1 LVLLLKRHFKA
12 LDKKKKIIENY
23 DLTAH
28 FYDKRYKTIQEK
40 KYNIV
45 LNNYQLKE
53 KKILDVG
60 CGTGL
65 LIEFILNSEIY
76 NRNLRCKFVALDIS
90 WKMLLEFKSK
100 LLGLKNKPNISL
112 VLSDIENLPLRD
124 NIFNL
129 IFSFTSF
136 QNLPETHEGIQEL
149 IRVASINSDLKFSI
163 LKKKLR
169 LGSLIDFLKPNV
181 KDLEIFNEE
190 FLEDIIIQCKISK
203 ESF

>member
-1 LVLLLKRHFKA
+1 MKRHFIPSN
-12 LDKKKKIIENY
+12 KKKKIIESY
-23 DLTAH
+23 ELSAH

-53 KKILDVG
+53 KKVLDVG

-76 NRNLRCKFVALDIS
+76 NRNLKCNFVAIDIS
-90 WKMLLEFKSK
+90 WNMLLEFKSK
-100 LLGLKNKPNISL
+100 LFRLKNKANISL
-112 VLSDIENLPLRD
+112 MLSDIENLPFRD

-136 QNLPETHEGIQEL
+136 QNLPGTYGGFQEL
-149 IRVASINSDLKFSI
+149 FRVASIKSDLKFSI
-163 LKKKLR
+163 LKKKLE
-169 LGSLIDFLKPNV
+169 LNALIDFLEPYV
-181 KDLEIFNEE
+181 EDLEILNEV
-190 FLEDIIIQCKISK
+190 FLEDIIIQGLISK
-203 ESF
+203 E